1 MAEKN
6 RTNWSDKARR
16 ITGGIT
22 LIVII
27 LIILLC
33 VLLGKKTNKSAEPEA
48 TVQPVPVVTEV
59 KEQEKK
65 EEPVTVAKDS
75 PVVEEKVD
83 TKIEEPE
90 VPVVEEPIID
100 IEVTDE
106 PLYSSGEV
114 SFEVCGIT
122 VQNSW
127 SDGIFVSTSNAKER
141 FLKDDVMAFVRYE
154 ADKYLSY
161 MDKETVFKIIV
172 STGTIKIEYPSSID
186 PEILMPYYKND
197 IEEYASSIAPKEE
210 TIEEPIVKEVVEE
223 KVAEVVPETA
233 DFTVFGY
240 KVLNSWIP
248 GTFTSVSETKGL
260 LYESD
265 VKGFAEYE
273 IGKYGDFLL
282 ENVTIEYVADG
293 FVLTYPETV
302 DPAAYISQYKSDI
315 EEYVSTLFAPVEVEE
330 PVKEEVKVEE
340 PVVPETA
347 DFTVFGYKVLNSWIP
362 GTFTSVSETK
372 GLLSESDVKGF
383 AEYEIGKYG
392 DFLLENVAIEYVA
405 DGFVLR
411 YPEAVDPASYI
422 SQYKSDIEEYVL
434 SLFAPVEEVEE
445 PVTEV
450 VPSVISGYEEFK
462 IMGFVVENTWCDGTY
477 LAETAINGILTD
489 ADIRG
494 FVLYEVAK
502 YGAFL
507 TENVAVEYTPDGFML
522 SIPRELDPSPYIPV
536 FKSDIEEYISKLFA
550 PVEEEVKV
558 EERVVEVVPDTADF
572 TVFGYKVLNSWVP
585 GTFTSLSETKGL
597 LSESDVKGFV
607 EYEIGKYGDFLLE
620 NVAIKYVAD
629 GFVLTYPEAV
639 NPSAYISQ
647 YKSDI
652 EEYVLSLFAP
662 VEEVEEPVTEVVPS
676 VISGYEEFKIMGF
689 VVENTWCDG
698 TYLAETAINGILTD
712 ADIRGFVLYEVAK
725 YGAFLTENVAV
736 EYTPDGFMLSIPR
749 ELDPSPYIP
758 VFKSNIEEYISKLFA
773 PVEEVVEEPVV
784 EETVEAPVVPEPVSN
799 IVVSVVTDGVKV
811 VLTGDDTSPVAEK
824 VTSFDV
830 SLSLGADFG
839 FKTGRSYNPTI
850 FPTFNITG
858 EFRNMFS
865 LGPIGV
871 GTRFD
876 AAFIFRPLDGT
887 FVGHEFKF
895 FLNGNNWAVDGT
907 LDTKLMFSL
916 DWGQTRAYLGIG
928 VGYSLAS
935 NVSGITSHIGPQVF
949 GFNSAVVTTGVLGL
963 QWKLGDA
970 LFMSL
975 EGQGRYF
982 VQTKEYNF
990 GGAVRIGWSF

>member
-1 MAEKN
+1 M
-6 RTNWSDKARR
+6 
-16 ITGGIT
+16 T
-22 LIVII
+22 LAIVVLIII
-27 LIILLC
+27 LC
-33 VLLGKKTNKSAEPEA
+33 VSLGKKDKTPESQV
-48 TVQPVPVVTEV
+48 TVQPSPVVTEV
-59 KEQEKK
+59 KTEEKK
-65 EEPVTVAKDS
+65 PETVVKEETPIIEE
-75 PVVEEKVD
+75 PVVEEVKEPVVPV
-83 TKIEEPE
+83 IEEP
-90 VPVVEEPIID
+90 VKDIVVENEP
-100 IEVTDE
+100 EYTTG
-106 PLYSSGEV
+106 SV
-114 SFEVCGIT
+114 SFEVCGVT
-122 VQNSW
+122 VLNSW
-127 SDGIFVSTSNAKER
+127 ADGVFVSTSTE
-141 FLKDDVMAFVRYE
+141 KDNFSVDAVMDFVRYE
-154 ADKYLSY
+154 ADKYVSL
-161 MDKETVFKIIV
+161 MDEETVMKITANV
-172 STGTIKIEYPSSID
+172 GTIKIEYPSSID

-210 TIEEPIVKEVVEE
+210 IIEEPIVKEVVEE

-240 KVLNSWIP
+240 KVLNSWVP
-248 GTFTSVSETKGL
+248 GTFTSL
-260 LYESD
+260 
-265 VKGFAEYE
+265 
-273 IGKYGDFLL
+273 
-282 ENVTIEYVADG
+282 
-293 FVLTYPETV
+293 
-302 DPAAYISQYKSDI
+302 
-315 EEYVSTLFAPVEVEE
+315 
-330 PVKEEVKVEE
+330 
-340 PVVPETA
+340 
-347 DFTVFGYKVLNSWIP
+347 
-362 GTFTSVSETK
+362 SETK

-392 DFLLENVAIEYVA
+392 DFLLENVAIEYVE

-411 YPEAVDPASYI
+411 YPEAVDPSAYI

-445 PVTEV
+445 PITEV
-450 VPSVISGYEEFK
+450 VPSVISGYDEFK
-462 IMGFVVENTWCDGTY
+462 IMGFVVENTWYDGTY
-477 LAETAINGILTD
+477 LAETAINGILTET
-489 ADIRG
+489 DIRG

-550 PVEEEVKV
+550 PVEE
-558 EERVVEVVPDTADF
+558 VV
-572 TVFGYKVLNSWVP
+572 
-585 GTFTSLSETKGL
+585 
-597 LSESDVKGFV
+597 
-607 EYEIGKYGDFLLE
+607 
-620 NVAIKYVAD
+620 
-629 GFVLTYPEAV
+629 
-639 NPSAYISQ
+639 
-647 YKSDI
+647 
-652 EEYVLSLFAP
+652 
-662 VEEVEEPVTEVVPS
+662 
-676 VISGYEEFKIMGF
+676 
-689 VVENTWCDG
+689 
-698 TYLAETAINGILTD
+698 
-712 ADIRGFVLYEVAK
+712 
-725 YGAFLTENVAV
+725 
-736 EYTPDGFMLSIPR
+736 
-749 ELDPSPYIP
+749 
-758 VFKSNIEEYISKLFA
+758 
-773 PVEEVVEEPVV
+773 VVEEPVV